1 MKTILSSEMFDFKY
15 DEDIEDC
22 YSLIRKRKI
31 RRSDNTVIDIDSTDC
46 MIDLSPCIGIYQ
58 EASFFKKYDIMQ
70 QIEYVKDFHDDKAL
84 LQLKPGAT
92 MEDKVLFLTAYE
104 TKQDRYYCQVKPPF
118 ITDEQSEA
126 IHKRLATEF
135 TGNENVQQDFTM
147 NLSDA
152 SDVPYC
158 ICGRPDVIKNNT
170 VFELKFVNELEHK
183 HFLQCAVYMVA
194 FGLKKGILWN
204 VKTNER
210 YSISIPDEEMF
221 IQAVMKTVTK
231 GSAKRAYIETC
242 YCAKKAS

>member
-1 MKTILSSEMFDFKY
+1 
-15 DEDIEDC
+15 
-22 YSLIRKRKI
+22 
-31 RRSDNTVIDIDSTDC
+31 
-46 MIDLSPCIGIYQ
+46 
-58 EASFFKKYDIMQ
+58 
-70 QIEYVKDFHDDKAL
+70 
-84 LQLKPGAT
+84 
-92 MEDKVLFLTAYE
+92 
-104 TKQDRYYCQVKPPF
+104 
-118 ITDEQSEA
+118 
-126 IHKRLATEF
+126 
-135 TGNENVQQDFTM
+135 M